1 MEVLYG
7 CPEIRASEKHY
18 VALGT
23 FDGVHIGHEK
33 IMRTMVSE
41 ARQAKGKSI
50 VYTFSNHPRN
60 FLKPERPIKL
70 LTLQETK
77 TRLIEKLGVDMLV
90 YHEFDE
96 RLAHMEPLSFVRDIL
111 VACFRPHKV
120 FVGYNYSFGFRG
132 KGTPEVLEDLGRE
145 FDFSVEIMPPVCF
158 HQDPVS
164 SSRIRQLL
172 EAGEIETAAR
182 YLGRFPDIRGQVIPG
197 NGIGRRLGFPT
208 ANLLVPAELL
218 LPLPGVYFGLV
229 KIQDSPK
236 EDSYEAVIN
245 IGSRPTVG
253 GTNLSFEVHLLRF
266 DGDLY
271 GNSLTVEFRKRL
283 RDEIKF
289 RSLEEL
295 KHQIAKDIAM
305 VSTQ

>member
-7 CPEIRASEKHY
+7 CPELRASEKHF

-33 IMRTMVSE
+33 IMRAMVYE
-41 ARQAKGKSI
+41 AHRARGKSI

-70 LTLQETK
+70 LTSQESK
-77 TRLIEKLGVDMLV
+77 TRLIENLGVDILV

-96 RLAHMEPLSFVRDIL
+96 RLAHMEPLPFVRDIL

-120 FVGYNYSFGFRG
+120 FVGYNYTFGFKG
-132 KGTPEVLEDLGRE
+132 KGTPEVLEELGRE
-145 FDFSVEIMPPVCF
+145 FGFTVEIMPPVCF
-158 HQDPVS
+158 NQDPVS
-164 SSRIRQLL
+164 SSRIRKLL
-172 EAGEIETAAR
+172 EAGEIEAAAK
-182 YLGRFPDIRGQVIPG
+182 YLGRLPEIRGQVIPG
-197 NGIGRRLGFPT
+197 NGIGRRMGFPT
-208 ANLLVPAELL
+208 ANLLISEEML
-218 LPLPGVYFGLV
+218 LPFPGVYFGLV
-229 KIQDSPK
+229 MIQDPREEK
-236 EDSYEAVIN
+236 PYEAVIN

-266 DGDLY
+266 DRDLY
-271 GNSLTVEFRKRL
+271 GKSLTVVFRKRL

-289 RSLEEL
+289 HGLEEL
-295 KHQIAKDIAM
+295 KQQIAKDIAM
-305 VSTQ
+305 VSAK